1 MNLPRILKHLF
12 FLDRQMRRD
21 FPPESLRKIE
31 QAIATAEQ
39 SHSGEIRFVLEGS
52 LEGLPLF
59 MGKSAR
65 ERAIE
70 VFSLLRVWDTELNN
84 GVLVYVLLAD
94 RAVEIV
100 ADRGIHLQAGTAT
113 WQGICHTMQ
122 AAFANSQFQAGAI
135 EGISLIAQTLA
146 SYFPGQGKQSN
157 ELPDAPVLLNSSAF
171 QA

>member
-1 MNLPRILKHLF
+1 MNLARILKHLF
-12 FLDRQMRRD
+12 FLDWQMHRD
-21 FPPESLRKIE
+21 FPTKSLRKIE
-31 QAIATAEQ
+31 EAIATVEQ
-39 SHSGEIRFVLEGS
+39 NHAGEIRFVVEGS
-52 LEGLPLF
+52 LEGLPLLI
-59 MGKSAR
+59 GKSAR

-70 VFSLLRVWDTELNN
+70 VFSLLRVWDTQHNN

-100 ADRGIHLQAGTAT
+100 ADRAIHLYAGSRT
-113 WQGICHTMQ
+113 WQGICHTME

-157 ELPDAPVLLNSSAF
+157 ELPDAPVLLN
-171 QA
+171 